1 MWNAPLTKVL
11 RWIVYMP
18 LIYLVLTLIHFLFGT
33 LLVWVGNLNL
43 STFWF
48 FTCLVL
54 FGGILWGLLQM
65 LSTFLLVM
73 TTMVCPNKKYG
84 GLIFGGMT
92 LLYFLYMLYSI
103 WTIQADYSVKT
114 IIFLIVISFLIIS
127 LGFNLVIGSLI
138 TTDDE

>member
-1 MWNAPLTKVL
+1 
-11 RWIVYMP
+11 
-18 LIYLVLTLIHFLFGT
+18 
-33 LLVWVGNLNL
+33 
-43 STFWF
+43 
-48 FTCLVL
+48 
-54 FGGILWGLLQM
+54 
-65 LSTFLLVM
+65 M